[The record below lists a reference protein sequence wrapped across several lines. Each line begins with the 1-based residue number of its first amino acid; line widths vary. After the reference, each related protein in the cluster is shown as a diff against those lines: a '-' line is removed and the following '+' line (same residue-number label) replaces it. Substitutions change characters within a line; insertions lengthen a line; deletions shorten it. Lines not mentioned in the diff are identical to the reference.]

1 MTEQCALAATT
12 AAHNHQSL
20 ATMDVERQLV
30 EHSAIAEFPDE
41 ILYFNDCGVS
51 GHARND
57 E

>member
-1 MTEQCALAATT
+1 MLLPQPLPPMITSVSPRWTLNE
-12 AAHNHQSL
+12 
-20 ATMDVERQLV
+20 MLV

-41 ILYFNDCGVS
+41 MFYFNDCGVS